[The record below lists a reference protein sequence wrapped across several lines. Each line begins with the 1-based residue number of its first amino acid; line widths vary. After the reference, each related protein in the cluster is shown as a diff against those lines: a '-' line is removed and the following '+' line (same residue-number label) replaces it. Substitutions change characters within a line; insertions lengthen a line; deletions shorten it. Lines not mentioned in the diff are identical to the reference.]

1 MAPRILIHAGFHKTG
16 SSSVQAALRA
26 HAAAL
31 APHCAVLLA
40 DTPEGHRVR
49 EAARLLSRAPG
60 VVNRR
65 LFRRALD
72 AWLGLVPLAGNQRL
86 ILSCEDLSGHMPGHP
101 GVTAYSMAGRLA
113 SVAARAAREMW
124 PRTEMWPGAE
134 VWLAYGTRAPE
145 GWLASAYW
153 QQAQHPHLTEDFA
166 PFAAR
171 LRPACDFTALIAQI
185 GLEADTPAIAM
196 ALERHGPRRLGPVE
210 ALYDLIGLPEALRD
224 SLAPVPVANPGGS
237 PRLARKLVALNR
249 EGLDPEAL
257 TAAKRALLAR

>member
-40 DTPEGHRVR
+40 DTPEGHRMQ

-65 LFRRALD
+65 LFRRAFD
-72 AWLGLVPLAGNQRL
+72 AWLGLIPLGQDQRL

-101 GVTAYSMAGRLA
+101 GIDAYAMAGRLA

-124 PRTEMWPGAE
+124 PGAE

-145 GWLASAYW
+145 SWLASVYW

-171 LRPACDFTALIAQI
+171 LRPACDFTALVAQI

-210 ALYDLIGLPEALRD
+210 ALYDLIALPDSLRAT
-224 SLAPVPVANPGGS
+224 LAPVPPVNASGKA
-237 PRLARKLVALNR
+237 RIARKLVALNR
-249 EGLDPEAL
+249 RGLDPEAL
-257 TAAKRALLAR
+257 TAAKRALLARGTPPGR

>member
-1 MAPRILIHAGFHKTG
+1 MVPRILIHAGFHKTG

-31 APHCAVLLA
+31 APHCAVVLA
-40 DTPEGHRVR
+40 DTPEGHRVQ
-49 EAARLLSRAPG
+49 ETARLLSRAPG

-72 AWLGLVPLAGNQRL
+72 AWLALALLGEGRL

-101 GVTAYSMAGRLA
+101 GIDRYAMAGRLA
-113 SVAARAAREMW
+113 SVTARAAR
-124 PRTEMWPGAE
+124 EMWPGAE

-166 PFAAR
+166 PFAER
-171 LRPACDFTALIAQI
+171 LRPACDFTALVAQI

-210 ALYDLIGLPEALRD
+210 ALYDLIALPEALRD
-224 SLAPVPVANPGGS
+224 SLAPVPVANGS
-237 PRLARKLVALNR
+237 GKARIARKLVALNR
-249 EGLDPEAL
+249 QGLDPEAL
-257 TAAKRALLAR
+257 AAAKRALLAR